1 MQPDS
6 VPKPAGE
13 LTSDQSGVQTAAQP
27 QAATAVI
34 PPEVLVLGGGPAGL
48 ACAMELSRHRRPSIL
63 IEKDAQVGGL
73 AKTLTIREGDQV
85 FLTDIGPH
93 RFFSKNQYLYD
104 FIEDLLHEEWRQ
116 VPRLTRQFIDGK
128 FYDYPVKA
136 LQVFRNIGPWKTFRI
151 LLDYAVARLQFG
163 LFRRPMSTFEDYVV
177 ANFGRTLAEFSM
189 INYTEKIWGIPADTI
204 HPDWAKQRIH
214 GLNLWSVAKNILS
227 SALLPRRA
235 GKQAPKSLVDQF
247 YYPQFGTGR
256 IYEEIKQHL
265 QATGTRIETS
275 SEPIAVRHDGKR
287 ITSVDVRLADG
298 RVETLHPQH
307 VVESV
312 PLTAFLKLLDPP
324 PPPPV
329 LEAAQGLKW
338 RAQVYLFLTL
348 DKEQVTADNWIY
360 FPNREI
366 PFGRTSEMK
375 NFSKDMCPPGKTSFF
390 IEFFAFETDAIWSMT
405 KEQVLD
411 LVMPYFERWGFFTRA
426 EVRDSYLWKR
436 SHVYPVYD
444 LEYKDRLS
452 VIQQWLD
459 GIENLIYLG
468 RPGRFRYTNQDHS
481 LEMGIVAS
489 RMILEGRKYDLD
501 AIGSENEYFE
511 KGPIYEKRL

>member
-1 MQPDS
+1 MQ
-6 VPKPAGE
+6 
-13 LTSDQSGVQTAAQP
+13 SD
-27 QAATAVI
+27 I
-34 PPEVLVLGGGPAGL
+34 LILGAGPAGL
-48 ACAMELSRHRRPSIL
+48 ACAMELSRKGKKSTVV
-63 IEKDAQVGGL
+63 EKDDQIGGL
-73 AKTLTIREGDQV
+73 AKTLTIREGNDV

-136 LQVFRNIGPWKTFRI
+136 LQVFKNIGPWKSFKI
-151 LLDYAVARLQFG
+151 LFDYALARLRFG
-163 LFRRPMSTFEDYVV
+163 LFKKPMTTFEDYVV

-189 INYTEKIWGIPADTI
+189 INYTEKIWGIKASTI

-214 GLNLWSVAKNILS
+214 GLNLWSVVVNVVKNALS
-227 SALLPRRA
+227 G
-235 GKQAPKSLVDQF
+235 GKKGKATPKSLVDQF

-256 IYEEIKQHL
+256 IYEEIGKHL
-265 QATGTRIETS
+265 RDEGTTIATR
-275 SEPIAVRHDGKR
+275 SEPVKVRHDGTK
-287 ITSVDVRLADG
+287 ITAVDIKGPDG
-298 RVETLHPQH
+298 AITTVHPQH

-324 PPPPV
+324 PPPAV
-329 LEAAQGLKW
+329 LEAAAGLKW
-338 RAQVYLFLTL
+338 RAQIYLFLTL
-348 DKEQVTADNWIY
+348 DKESISPDNWIY
-360 FPNREI
+360 FPNQDI

-390 IEFFAFETDAIWSMT
+390 IEFFAFETDPIWQMNQD
-405 KEQVLD
+405 QVLD
-411 LVMPYFERWGFFTRA
+411 LVLPYFEQWGFFTRKD
-426 EVRDSYLWKR
+426 VRKTYLWKR
-436 SHVYPVYD
+436 QHVYPVYD
-444 LEYKDRLS
+444 LEYKDRLG
-452 VIQQWLD
+452 VIQQWL
-459 GIENLIYLG
+459 EQLQNLIYIG

-501 AIGSENEYFE
+501 AIGAENEYFE
-511 KGPIYEKRL
+511 KGPIYEKRI